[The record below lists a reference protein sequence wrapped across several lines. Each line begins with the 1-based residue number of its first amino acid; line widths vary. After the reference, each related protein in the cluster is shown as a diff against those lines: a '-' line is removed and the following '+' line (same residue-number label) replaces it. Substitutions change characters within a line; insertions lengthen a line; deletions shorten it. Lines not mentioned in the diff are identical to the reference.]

1 MGKVKSKLGCVS
13 SLFTCFGSN
22 KSKRKKPPTRR
33 RNDDVPESPDE
44 TAADG
49 HHDLDNDD
57 DDGHEHHPTATD
69 NGGGG
74 GGDGGVVVCQKK
86 DRGIL
91 GNGHSSGSGSNGGM
105 KRVSI
110 QQRGENDSRSAN
122 HHKALIPQSPRS
134 DSMRSMGSAVSKQ
147 SSVYYD
153 ATDGCGNDDDD
164 DDDFDMDVLD
174 NDINNYHHNDSFEDD
189 TTLQIDGQYYFSAMD
204 DPTISQEVFDG
215 IRLYPPLPT
224 TFPDPVPPRSP
235 ISMTNIQTLL
245 HDYQHQADNES
256 TKRMNDAAEI
266 ASSQAGIALEMQAKR
281 LLSLKDDDA
290 LSMEYM
296 DEYTNQLLHELQI
309 SNVRERGFPGE
320 LSTIELEAVK
330 RFQQELQTRDDKVY
344 HQIVYSFREVE
355 SEAYA
360 LCRFLRA
367 RKFDVDKVF
376 ELLDVAKEYF
386 AVAKSNNFYR
396 DLEKDMGVSR
406 SVFLSQYPAVF
417 CGK

>member
-13 SLFTCFGSN
+13 SLFTCFGAN

-49 HHDLDNDD
+49 HHDLANN

-69 NGGGG
+69 NVGGGG
-74 GGDGGVVVCQKK
+74 GGGVVVCQKK

-91 GNGHSSGSGSNGGM
+91 GNGHSSSGSNGGM

-110 QQRGENDSRSAN
+110 QRQRGENDSRSTTN
-122 HHKALIPQSPRS
+122 QHKSLIPQSPRS

-153 ATDGCGNDDDD
+153 ATDGCGDDDD
-164 DDDFDMDVLD
+164 HDDFDMDVLD
-174 NDINNYHHNDSFEDD
+174 NDNNNNNYYHNDSFEDG

-281 LLSLKDDDA
+281 LLSLKDDA
-290 LSMEYM
+290 LTMEYM
-296 DEYTNQLLHELQI
+296 DDYTNQLLHELQI

-360 LCRFLRA
+360 LCQFLRA

-386 AVAKSNNFYR
+386 AVARGNNFYR